1 MERCGMLLS
10 LVLGLIGVVSIDS
23 ALAQA
28 QKATPDPLL
37 AVDQN
42 RTTVIDRIV
51 SDWGDNLAVEAGV
64 NQAQLREMLFAM
76 RADQLLAASLVG
88 SLDGLKAIFVAA
100 LRTTANGGAR
110 VAMAADAPSALGD
123 TNADL
128 VYTPVTPCRLFDTRP
143 SQGGLGTPTLNVRRT
158 YGAITP
164 VANQGGPGGC
174 AAAAGAAVALIQI
187 GTLTPS
193 GNGLLQAGPQG
204 AASFPNALILYQPGD
219 QYGTAV
225 AMPLNPANGQFDL
238 VEQFAT
244 ADLYADLQ
252 GYFRRP
258 VNYGGTHVITGLYA
272 TDSGGF
278 SNTASGQNS
287 TVAGGIDNRAIGGSS
302 TVLGG
307 EQNTASGAASTVAGG
322 KGNTASGI
330 LSFAAG
336 LDAKANFDGC
346 FVWGD
351 RSTFDEVRCDA
362 QDRFVVRATGGIFML
377 AGGTNQTNY
386 TGVVLPPGAQAWIAA
401 SDRAG
406 KNNVEPID
414 AKAILRKVAA
424 LPITTWT
431 WTTQDPSIRH
441 MGPMAQDFHLAFG
454 LGESPKGI
462 STIDADGVA
471 LAAIQGLDAKVDSA
485 IREKDRQLAA
495 QAATIHEQQRQLAGL
510 SDRVQKAESL
520 AANVVAL
527 RTALAELQ
535 RTRASVAVK

>member
-1 MERCGMLLS
+1 MFTSAHMWRVTRRTVVLAACVGAFGLAPSASAAALERGERPTGS
-10 LVLGLIGVVSIDS
+10 NEPAAS
-23 ALAQA
+23 A
-28 QKATPDPLL
+28 LL

-42 RTTVIDRIV
+42 RATIVERIV
-51 SDWGDNLAVEAGV
+51 NEWGDKLVASGTGV
-64 NQAQLREMLFAM
+64 SREQLKEMLLAM

-244 ADLYADLQ
+244 ADLYGDLLGFFEAPEATALQCTQVSGPSTPIAVSADTLVALPGCTS
-252 GYFRRP
+252 GYTR
-258 VNYGGTHVITGLYA
+258 T
-272 TDSGGF
+272 
-278 SNTASGQNS
+278 
-287 TVAGGIDNRAIGGSS
+287 GSS
-302 TVLGG
+302 C
-307 EQNTASGAASTVAGG
+307 SGT
-322 KGNTASGI
+322 
-330 LSFAAG
+330 
-336 LDAKANFDGC
+336 
-346 FVWGD
+346 
-351 RSTFDEVRCDA
+351 
-362 QDRFVVRATGGIFML
+362 
-377 AGGTNQTNY
+377 
-386 TGVVLPPGAQAWIAA
+386 
-401 SDRAG
+401 
-406 KNNVEPID
+406 
-414 AKAILRKVAA
+414 
-424 LPITTWT
+424 
-431 WTTQDPSIRH
+431 
-441 MGPMAQDFHLAFG
+441 
-454 LGESPKGI
+454 
-462 STIDADGVA
+462 
-471 LAAIQGLDAKVDSA
+471 
-485 IREKDRQLAA
+485 
-495 QAATIHEQQRQLAGL
+495 
-510 SDRVQKAESL
+510 
-520 AANVVAL
+520 ANVPGGYLVETNVTGCLFRNLSAVATYNA
-527 RTALAELQ
+527 TATSTCC
-535 RTRASVAVK
+535 RVPGR